1 MIPAERQKRLL
12 TLVTEYDLIS
22 IAELV
27 EIMQVSHMTV
37 RRDIQKLEEQ
47 GKVVSV
53 SGGVQLLQRLFS
65 EPTHDDKSLLFQLQ
79 KQAIGEKATQLIG
92 NSKTIYLDAGTTTL
106 EIAHQIAKC
115 NDLLVITNDF

>member
-79 KQAIGEKATQLIG
+79 KQAIGEKATQ
-92 NSKTIYLDAGTTTL
+92 
-106 EIAHQIAKC
+106 
-115 NDLLVITNDF
+115 